1 MCFPFPFIFMLIW
14 LSVFMMSNIR
24 CQTLNT
30 PWFYNKCC
38 CSPIYV
44 VFFVRLRI
52 YLSTVLSPFLCNI
65 SKIYQSLWR
74 SLCQPLRRL
83 SKFFSMFR
91 KLAEIFLRHCSP
103 NLYKRYPQSF
113 ITNAL
118 VTDKRKTINRISD
131 ITGGC
136 FSLTVPVGLQRCMSL
151 LPTVNCIRHNT
162 PL

>member
-30 PWFYNKCC
+30 PRFYNKCC

-103 NLYKRYPQSF
+103 NLPNLYKRYPQSS

-118 VTDKRKTINRISD
+118 VTDKRRDDQPNFWYHWRLFFAYSTSW
-131 ITGGC
+131 T
-136 FSLTVPVGLQRCMSL
+136 
-151 LPTVNCIRHNT
+151 PTLHVAPTHCKLY
-162 PL
+162 PA